1 MAHWSL
7 TRTRL
12 VAGTWEALLT
22 GGPGDPPAVVA
33 RHRDLTVDG
42 MEVTRTPDGW
52 ALRLALPG
60 WLIADGARSL
70 LFVDRESGEVLDS
83 LVIAAGDGVE
93 GDLRAEL
100 ALLRD
105 ELDLLKRAFRRH
117 CSETAAPRP

>member
-1 MAHWSL
+1 MPHWTL

-22 GGPGDPPAVVA
+22 GGPGDPPVVIA
-33 RHRDLTVDG
+33 RHRDLTLDG
-42 MEVTRTPDGW
+42 IEVSRTDDGW

-60 WLIADGARSL
+60 WLIGDGTRAV
-70 LFVDRESGEVLDS
+70 LFVDRDSGEVLDS
-83 LVIAAGDGVE
+83 LVIAAGDGVT
-93 GDLRAEL
+93 GDVHAEL

-117 CSETAAPRP
+117 CRDLAAGS

>member
-1 MAHWSL
+1 MPHWTL

-22 GGPGDPPAVVA
+22 GGPGDPPAVIA
-33 RHRDLTVDG
+33 RHRDQTLDG
-42 MEVTRTPDGW
+42 IEMTRTPDGW

-60 WLIADGARSL
+60 WLIGEGTRAL
-70 LFVDRESGEVLDS
+70 LFTDRDSGEVLDS

-93 GDLRAEL
+93 GDLRADV

-117 CSETAAPRP
+117 CSEPPGDH